1 MIKWND
7 EHYVN
12 KSIIDEDRKKIIDI
26 INMANVASQH
36 NNNIKGI
43 KNVLEEMTIYAFRHF
58 STEENYMIEFNYP
71 DYQNHKKEHFDF
83 SIRTIVYLNR
93 VINGDDQTTNE
104 VLEYLQNWLVCHV
117 QETDKKYIDC
127 YKKMDLNKIL

>member
-1 MIKWND
+1 MIKWSD
-7 EHYVN
+7 GYYVN
-12 KSIIDEDRKKIIDI
+12 SSVIDEDRRRITNI
-26 INMANVASQH
+26 INMANAVIRF

-43 KNVLEEMTIYAFRHF
+43 KNVLEEMTIYAHRHF

-71 DYQNHKKEHFDF
+71 DYQNHKKEHYDF

-104 VLEYLQNWLVCHV
+104 VLEYLQNWLVCHI
-117 QETDKKYIDC
+117 QETGKKYIGY
-127 YKKMDLNKIL
+127 YKKMGLK